1 MPQEI
6 ILKVGDTIEYSNGQK
21 GLIEK
26 IRIISSSKLVEEY
39 VYDGKDDDVVLT
51 LKDNQGIINLWL
63 KNRSVHKVV
72 EKQEKG

>member
-26 IRIISSSKLVEEY
+26 IRIISSGKLVEGYE
-39 VYDGKDDDVVLT
+39 YDGDGHDLVLT
-51 LKDNQGIINLWL
+51 LRCNNSITNFWVKDARI
-63 KNRSVHKVV
+63 HKVPG
-72 EKQEKG
+72 EKKG